1 MHRSLLNRSPLL
13 GQLFNFI
20 DMASIPQKSATAA
33 PKTPPPSQTSSAPL
47 PDNDISA
54 LATSHTPATPILP
67 PQDTKPRKRR
77 RLNPITRPKPGSL
90 YDIMHDHSGDSLFV
104 PPICWT
110 DKHAQLLDAHFVE
123 SNTIRKPVPDFNC
136 MSYKYPPKPTKLATQ
151 ISKELTTI
159 LSPKIVPF
167 YSESIKSVMRTFFPG
182 TLSKAKSEQ
191 ELSLRCGSRIVK
203 RAVHVSVL
211 WKHIDSIGSSFDSA
225 ATKLASFPGRIP
237 SSSFQPSE
245 SQTSDRT
252 NIGSQLV
259 ASPPVLAFVNR
270 NYLDAIRQNL
280 YRVWPGPVNGDQLNT
295 PVSNLQKLRSK
306 RLMPATRGH
315 DAYLVAVMVAIA
327 QSQCYPHH
335 SSKSSS
341 KYSSQRSSQQSLKE
355 ALETQPRFRDV
366 AVRILS
372 QDIITAEF
380 VVYSATVTADL
391 LRRFDD
397 LSWAPPRVDDIQD
410 SELKIQVTRVPI
422 WPLLG
427 LKERLSQTL
436 GEELSG
442 EACSRLTDAEIE
454 TWESDEERELRLG
467 SLKRK
472 RIAVPDAHNKSFDSD
487 GSDSTAQVFTS
498 SANILSGLGI
508 TVASPPVSPR
518 TPKRRRTAAQTAS
531 ELEVF

>member
-1 MHRSLLNRSPLL
+1 
-13 GQLFNFI
+13 
-20 DMASIPQKSATAA
+20 
-33 PKTPPPSQTSSAPL
+33 
-47 PDNDISA
+47 
-54 LATSHTPATPILP
+54 
-67 PQDTKPRKRR
+67 
-77 RLNPITRPKPGSL
+77 
-90 YDIMHDHSGDSLFV
+90 MHDHSGDSLFV

-159 LSPKIVPF
+159 LSPKVIPF
-167 YSESIKSVMRTFFPG
+167 CSESIKSVMRTFFPG

-191 ELSLRCGSRIVK
+191 ELSLRCGNRIVK
-203 RAVHVSVL
+203 RAVRVGVL
-211 WKHIDSIGSSFDSA
+211 WKHVDGTSSSFDSA
-225 ATKLASFPGRIP
+225 ATKLASFPGRMP
-237 SSSFQPSE
+237 SSSFRPSE
-245 SQTSDRT
+245 SQTGDRT
-252 NIGSQLV
+252 NIGSQPVSSL
-259 ASPPVLAFVNR
+259 PVLAFVNR

-280 YRVWPGPVNGDQLNT
+280 YRVWPGPMNGDRLNT

-335 SSKSSS
+335 SSKSPS
-341 KYSSQRSSQQSLKE
+341 KTSSQRSSQQSMNE
-355 ALETQPRFRDV
+355 AFEPQPKFADV

-372 QDIITAEF
+372 QDTITAEF

-391 LRRFDD
+391 LGRFDD
-397 LSWAPPRVDDIQD
+397 LSWASPRIEDIQD
-410 SELKIQVTRVPI
+410 GELKIQVTRVPI

-427 LKERLSQTL
+427 LKERLAQAL
-436 GEELSG
+436 GEEISG
-442 EACSRLTDAEIE
+442 EACLHLTDADME

-467 SLKRK
+467 SVKRK
-472 RIAVPDAHNKSFDSD
+472 RIPVPDAHNKSFDSD
-487 GSDSTAQVFTS
+487 GSDPTAQVLSS
-498 SANILSGLGI
+498 SANMLSGLGI

-518 TPKRRRTAAQTAS
+518 SPKRRRTAAQTAS
-531 ELEVF
+531 ELEVC